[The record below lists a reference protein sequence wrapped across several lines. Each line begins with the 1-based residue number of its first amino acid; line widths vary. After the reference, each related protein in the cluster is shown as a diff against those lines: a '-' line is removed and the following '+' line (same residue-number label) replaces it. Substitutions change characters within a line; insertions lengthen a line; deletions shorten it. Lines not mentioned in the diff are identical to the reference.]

1 MKKII
6 SLFSL
11 IIFGV
16 LGCTALYASPVFAKN
31 DTHSNV
37 CSSSAPESVKKAAGC
52 NVSGNDDLPRFITE
66 IISQIILIAGLI
78 AVIFII
84 IGGVKYMTSSGDAG
98 KLKSARDTIIYS
110 LIGLIVCALA
120 FAIVNFVILNI
131 LKNTGSDPA
140 EQTPQNSLLTSND
153 STI

>member
-16 LGCTALYASPVFAKN
+16 LGCTALYASPVFAEN

-52 NVSGNDDLPRFITE
+52 NVSGNDDLPNFITE
-66 IISQIILIAGLI
+66 ILSQIILVAGTI

-98 KLKSARDTIIYS
+98 KIKSA
-110 LIGLIVCALA
+110 
-120 FAIVNFVILNI
+120 
-131 LKNTGSDPA
+131 
-140 EQTPQNSLLTSND
+140 
-153 STI
+153 